1 MPCCAFVKLLRCA
14 RASEHNPLG
23 CRARSGGSAQPGAEQ
38 RSGAVPSLGTRSY
51 TGSPMGP
58 ANRASA
64 HRFLAIGLALET
76 HRAVPAACAPHPF
89 PRAALPWGPGVEGA
103 RARAWGAGGAQGEAT
118 AWARA
123 SALCHAAAPAPLL
136 ASGRGRA
143 RLCCPSGSPRRG
155 GCAPARAWRSSLS
168 GAEKTLGMNG
178 QERAGPCPPKGGHV
192 GNCHPHRGEG
202 AGACEGGSPLRGRH
216 LRGPG
221 GPRARAPA
229 HSRRL
234 RGGAVA
240 LRMNL

>member
-1 MPCCAFVKLLRCA
+1 MCTGLGTQPFGVPSKKWGQCPAWGPGPTQGPPWALPTQ
-14 RASEHNPLG
+14 RAPTDSW
-23 CRARSGGSAQPGAEQ
+23 RSG
-38 RSGAVPSLGTRSY
+38 SLWKPTDWSR
-51 TGSPMGP
+51 
-58 ANRASA
+58 
-64 HRFLAIGLALET
+64 L
-76 HRAVPAACAPHPF
+76 VPAARAPHPF

-136 ASGRGRA
+136 PSGRGRA

-202 AGACEGGSPLRGRH
+202 AGAREGGSPLRGRH